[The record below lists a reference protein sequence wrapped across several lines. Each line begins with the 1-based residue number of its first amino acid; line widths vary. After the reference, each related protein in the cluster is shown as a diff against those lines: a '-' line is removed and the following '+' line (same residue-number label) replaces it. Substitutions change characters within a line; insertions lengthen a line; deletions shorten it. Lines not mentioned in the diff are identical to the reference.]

1 MRMRRSL
8 LRMPSDELL
17 KLKENATDRTL
28 TAVSA
33 TSIPETT
40 GDSSTDQD
48 FTLDFVDE
56 FGDPVEVR
64 ASDIGGPNGLYQV
77 I

>member
-1 MRMRRSL
+1 MEDLMK
-8 LRMPSDELL
+8 LREV
-17 KLKENATDRTL
+17 ATDRTL

-33 TSIPETT
+33 TSVPETS
-40 GDSSTDQD
+40 GDSAHDED

-64 ASDIGGPNGLYQV
+64 ASDIGGPDALYQV

>member
-1 MRMRRSL
+1 MADTDLMK
-8 LRMPSDELL
+8 LR
-17 KLKENATDRTL
+17 ENATDREL

-33 TSIPETT
+33 TSVPEST
-40 GDSSTDQD
+40 GDYAVDKD
-48 FTLDFVDE
+48 FTLDFKDE
-56 FGDPVEVR
+56 FGNPVEVR